1 MNYYYDLT
9 LDFLENNYPFYEVDK
24 TDEFIKVKKIPFFQV
39 DSKVLKDFLLNK
51 VKVEESFLNVIK
63 NKTVKENNETF
74 NAVLLADKN
83 NVVAFNFDNEGN
95 LTGYSSIAIS
105 EELNILEI
113 IYSVKRIEISYEK
126 IRKNKKS
133 LLTRKEEK
141 IKNIIIKEITKL
153 YQENNLAKLQYL
165 YLEWC
170 DVLENDINLIY
181 ENMVN
186 KINKE
191 IDKKEEKIYQII
203 ELSHNN
209 V

>member
-24 TDEFIKVKKIPFFQV
+24 ADEFIKVKKVPFFQV

-63 NKTVKENNETF
+63 NKTIKENNETL

-95 LTGYSSIAIS
+95 LTGYSPIAIS

-113 IYSVKRIEISYEK
+113 IYSVKKIEIEYEK
-126 IRKNKKS
+126 LSKNKKS

-153 YQENNLAKLQYL
+153 YEENNLAKLQYL

-170 DVLENDINLIY
+170 DVLENDINL
-181 ENMVN
+181 
-186 KINKE
+186 
-191 IDKKEEKIYQII
+191 
-203 ELSHNN
+203 
-209 V
+209 

>member
-63 NKTVKENNETF
+63 NKTVKENNETL

-95 LTGYSSIAIS
+95 LTGYSPITIS

-113 IYSVKRIEISYEK
+113 IYSVKKIEIEYEK

-153 YQENNLAKLQYL
+153 YEENNLAKLQYL

-181 ENMVN
+181 ENMLN

>member
-24 TDEFIKVKKIPFFQV
+24 ADEFIKVKKVPFFQV

-51 VKVEESFLNVIK
+51 VKD
-63 NKTVKENNETF
+63 KTIKENNETL

-95 LTGYSSIAIS
+95 LTGYSPIAIS

-113 IYSVKRIEISYEK
+113 IYSVKKIEIEYEK
-126 IRKNKKS
+126 LSKNKKS

-141 IKNIIIKEITKL
+141 IK
-153 YQENNLAKLQYL
+153 
-165 YLEWC
+165 
-170 DVLENDINLIY
+170 
-181 ENMVN
+181 N